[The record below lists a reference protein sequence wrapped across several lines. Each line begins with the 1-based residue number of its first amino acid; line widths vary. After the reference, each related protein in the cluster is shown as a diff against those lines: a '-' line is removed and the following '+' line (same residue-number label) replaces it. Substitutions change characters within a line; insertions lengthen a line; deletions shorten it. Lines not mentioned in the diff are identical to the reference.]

1 MWSIHA
7 QDALI
12 NILQHNSNHVLI
24 YRQLGA
30 DKLFD
35 LFKIIYL
42 RSSPDNYV
50 QHNERSLNILLD
62 FFTSILR
69 ADSADQ
75 AKSSGEKFGTFLLS
89 TCIKHKFW
97 FATFSSKKTASEIRR
112 EFDMAC
118 TLLRLVYR
126 EGDMTA
132 KKKYRLIVF
141 LFFADYL
148 RKPLRPLDMSTKT
161 DIVVLLLEIMH
172 RTGIAPSPSGVPH
185 LNDIEWLREEVG
197 QLYDELIV
205 RHETSSKS
213 KLNYLK
219 ALVELMLA
227 IRAIGWD
234 TTADDME
241 VLLPV
246 TLRSVTSS
254 LLVRSM
260 ISQFYFQRRCSTQRG
275 PHHYR
280 TP

>member
-69 ADSADQ
+69 ADSADL
-75 AKSSGEKFGTFLLS
+75 AKSSSDKFGAFLLS

-97 FATFSSKKTASEIRR
+97 FVNFSSKKTASEIRR

-126 EGDMTA
+126 EGDMA
-132 KKKYRLIVF
+132 VKKKYRLIVF
-141 LFFADYL
+141 LFFIDYL
-148 RKPLRPLDMSTKT
+148 RKPSRPLDMSTKT
-161 DIVVLLLEIMH
+161 DIVVLVLEIMH
-172 RTGIAPSPSGVPH
+172 RTGIAPSPGGVPH

-205 RHETSSKS
+205 RHETSTSKA

-234 TTADDME
+234 TSADDMD

-246 TLRSVTSS
+246 TLRYVTDGAMMRMSHRVLVLRQLPRQTHQSS
-254 LLVRSM
+254 RLNA
-260 ISQFYFQRRCSTQRG
+260 
-275 PHHYR
+275 
-280 TP
+280 